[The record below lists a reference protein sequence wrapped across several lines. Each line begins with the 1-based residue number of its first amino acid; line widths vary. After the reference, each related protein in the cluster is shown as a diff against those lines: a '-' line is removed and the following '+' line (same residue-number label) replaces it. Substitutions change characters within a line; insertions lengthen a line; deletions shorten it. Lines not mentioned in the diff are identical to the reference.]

1 MEETEQLSPE
11 TKKDTAPSFEE
22 AVDEHGNRITE
33 TIFQEGKLGTIY
45 RSFTYNA
52 DDPDIPGD
60 NAGNDQIRITD
71 ERGNHTY
78 FTVDSETSRIQQVQ
92 DRCGNKTE
100 FAYDANGRLAEITVK
115 DKEND
120 LPAKVSYTYDTHGA
134 LTEMRRGDGASLSY
148 LYNSYHKPL
157 DAYNTATDS
166 YVV

>member
-1 MEETEQLSPE
+1 MTKYAFPAEYDVEETEQRSPE
-11 TKKDTAPSFEE
+11 TKKDTAPTFEE
-22 AVDEHGNRITE
+22 AVDAHGNRLTE

-78 FTVDSETSRIQQVQ
+78 FTVETETSRIQQVQ

-100 FAYDANGRLAEITVK
+100 FTYDANGRLAEITANGRSEEHTSELQSP
-115 DKEND
+115 D
-120 LPAKVSYTYDTHGA
+120 
-134 LTEMRRGDGASLSY
+134 
-148 LYNSYHKPL
+148 
-157 DAYNTATDS
+157 
-166 YVV
+166 